1 MNVVYSAPAEYDLKG
16 IPTHAPGDITN
27 QVLFRSTSFV
37 NPYWWADHNEYLQH
51 TNRVFGNAYLE
62 YQPKLNW
69 GDGFTLKFR
78 EQAGLDIWTS
88 NYADVKEM
96 GTTSALLGGE
106 IENYG
111 SQHNV
116 FNNLFTINFDGRF
129 GNEDEW
135 G

>member
-96 GTTSALLGGE
+96 GTTSALLVAKLK
-106 IENYG
+106 IMV
-111 SQHNV
+111 HNTMFSTTCLPLISTV
-116 FNNLFTINFDGRF
+116 DLVMKTNGD
-129 GNEDEW
+129 
-135 G
+135 